1 MIRAMNDATET
12 QSTPLLDCH
21 RQAGGKIVEFAG
33 WWMPVQYSGV
43 IEEHQAVRKAA
54 GLFDVSH
61 MGEFSVRG
69 PQAEAFL
76 QRMTPNDV
84 TKLVDGRAHYSGFLT
99 EDGTYVDDI
108 LIYRL
113 GEGDYMVVVNAG
125 NQRADFAWL
134 ESHLDGAEV
143 DLADHSN
150 DTALLALQG
159 PKAPAILAGLTS
171 TALDAIR
178 YYGFAKGEIAGHPAI
193 VSRTGY
199 TGEDGFELYL
209 EPSAAPKVW
218 QALLEAGAPEG
229 LIPAG
234 LGARDTLRLEAAMA
248 LYGHELD
255 RNTTPWEAGLG
266 WVVKLE
272 AGDFLGRD
280 ALIRQK
286 DEGAPR
292 QLVGFEVTGRGI
304 AREGYSLTTKDG
316 VEGVVTSGTWSPTF
330 EKAIGLGYLPS
341 EAAEEGEDLMITVR
355 KREVEA
361 KTVAIP
367 FYKRPR

>member
-1 MIRAMNDATET
+1 MNEDTEIK
-12 QSTPLLDCH
+12 STPLLDCH

-43 IEEHQAVRKAA
+43 IEEHQAVRQAA

-84 TKLVDGRAHYSGFLT
+84 TKLVDGRAHYSGLLT
-99 EDGTYVDDI
+99 EEGTYVDDV

-113 GEGDYMVVVNAG
+113 AKEDYMVVVNAG
-125 NQRADFAWL
+125 NQAADFAWL

-143 DLADHSN
+143 ELADHSK

-159 PKAPAILAGLTS
+159 PKAPAILAGLTTTDLS
-171 TALDAIR
+171 AIR
-178 YYGFAKGEIAGHPAI
+178 YYGFAKGEVAGHPAI
-193 VSRTGY
+193 LSRTGY

-209 EPSAAPKVW
+209 EPDAAGKVW
-218 QALLEAGAPEG
+218 DALLEAGAPEG
-229 LIPAG
+229 LVPAG

-255 RNTTPWEAGLG
+255 RNTTPWEAGLD

-280 ALIRQK
+280 ALVRQK
-286 DEGAPR
+286 EEGVPR
-292 QLVGFEVTGRGI
+292 RLIGIEVTGRGI
-304 AREGYSLTTKDG
+304 AREGYILSGKDG
-316 VEGVVTSGTWSPTF
+316 VEGIVTSGTWSPTL
-330 EKAIGLGYLPS
+330 EKAIGLGYLPTG
-341 EAAEEGEDLMITVR
+341 AAEEGEDLRVTVR

-361 KTVAIP
+361 KIVAIP